1 MIFIG
6 SMKKPII
13 DEATYTKIALF
24 IDPLINAIGTNK
36 DARVRILKVLIG
48 NSKFKYKIIIVSAIK
63 AALNV
68 ISLAFIY

>member
-36 DARVRILKVLIG
+36 DVRVRILRVLIG
-48 NSKFKYKIIIVSAIK
+48 NSI
-63 AALNV
+63 
-68 ISLAFIY
+68 

>member
-13 DEATYTKIALF
+13 DEAAYTKIALF

>member
-36 DARVRILKVLIG
+36 DVRVRILRVLIG
-48 NSKFKYKIIIVSAIK
+48 NSKFKYKIIIVSATRT
-63 AALNV
+63 ALNV